1 MPVIFD
7 GSVTFTQYA
16 TVAVVAFLAS
26 VIGGVTGYGTG
37 LLLPPIL
44 IPIIGPEAVVPVIS
58 VSALMT
64 NTSRLIAFWRVFDRC
79 KATLIILCALPTCLL
94 GAYGYTK
101 LSGTGI
107 TLIIGIVLVVLV
119 SFRRLSGRIQW
130 RLRTGGMMAAA
141 GGYGILVGG
150 TSGSGIVLL
159 SILLATG
166 LTGIAAIGTDAGISL
181 ALGVV
186 KTVVFQ
192 TAGSL
197 PESAWVMALIIG
209 TFAMPGVFVA
219 KRMTRRIS
227 DKIYTVILDSVVI
240 LGSLLMIAQNVR
252 PFLWETFGPHP

>member
-1 MPVIFD
+1 VIFD
-7 GSVTFTQYA
+7 GNVTFAQYA

-64 NTSRLIAFWRVFDRC
+64 NTSRLVAFWRVFDRR
-79 KATLIILCALPTCLL
+79 KATLIILCALPTCLF
-94 GAYGYTK
+94 GAYGYTR
-101 LSGTGI
+101 LSGAGV
-107 TLIIGIVLVVLV
+107 TLIVGMVLVILV
-119 SFRRLSGRIQW
+119 SFRRLSGRIQGH
-130 RLRTGGMMAAA
+130 LRTPGLVAAA

-197 PESAWVMALIIG
+197 PRSAWMMALVIG

-219 KRMTRRIS
+219 KRMTHRLS
-227 DKIYTVILDSVVI
+227 DKTYTVILDTVVI
-240 LGSLLMIAQNVR
+240 LGGLLMIVQSAH
-252 PFLWETFGPHP
+252 PFLWTLGPHG